1 MADTVDAATRS
12 RMMSGIRG
20 KNTKGEV
27 LIRKG
32 LHARGLRYRINAR
45 DLPGKP
51 DVVLPRHHAVIF
63 FNGCFWHQHDCP
75 LFRWPKTREDFW
87 REKLN
92 RNRERD
98 LRVIEELTAKG
109 WRIGIVWEC
118 SLRAVRPD
126 PTALLDEVAGW
137 VRDDLSGQD
146 GLGQSLARV
155 AADEQVGRQ
164 IMEQHVKEWRAP
176 DPASARPA

>member
-1 MADTVDAATRS
+1 MADTVDPDTRS

-32 LHARGLRYRINAR
+32 LHARGLRYRINAK

-51 DVVLPRHHAVIF
+51 DIVLPRHHAVVF

-87 REKLN
+87 QEKLGK
-92 RNRERD
+92 NRERD
-98 LRVIEELTAKG
+98 RHVLAELTGRG

-118 SLRAVRPD
+118 GLKTAGKD
-126 PTALLDEVAGW
+126 PVALLDAVAAW
-137 VRDDLSGQD
+137 VKNNPSGQQRT
-146 GLGQSLARV
+146 GAAGHALGALPEGDDSLG
-155 AADEQVGRQ
+155 EQYMR
-164 IMEQHVKEWRAP
+164 EWRA
-176 DPASARPA
+176 